1 MMKRNTNKLT
11 INNIYIHQTL
21 IKNIL
26 PMKRES
32 KSKHHSL
39 LASILM
45 KK

>member
-26 PMKRES
+26 LMKRES
-32 KSKHHSL
+32 NSKHHSL

-45 KK
+45 RK